1 MRANLFFVI
10 LQKLLI
16 LMKKFN
22 IALLILTGSLLLSG
36 CKCSN
41 QTDKNIK
48 RGQGT
53 FTYFTRGFSRTFSDL
68 NEKHLTAA
76 RAIGVDPDNIPEDLG
91 KCNDLEEIS
100 SCKYYT
106 IDDLDHSE
114 PYLVEPAAKLLDKVA
129 RNFVDSLISK
139 DMPEHKIIVTSVF
152 RSPDNVKKLRRRNSN
167 ASGNSA
173 HMFGTTFDVAYN
185 RYEKM
190 EGEEVDAGKLKSVLA
205 EVLRDLR
212 KEDKCYVR
220 YEVKQGCF
228 HVTAR

>member
-1 MRANLFFVI
+1 
-10 LQKLLI
+10 
-16 LMKKFN
+16 MKKTITTIF
-22 IALLILTGSLLLSG
+22 LISGMLLLGG

-48 RGQGT
+48 RGQGK

-68 NEKHLTAA
+68 NEKHLSSA
-76 RAIGVDPDNIPEDLG
+76 RVIGVDPDNVPEDAS
-91 KCNDLEEIS
+91 KCKDLEKIS

-106 IDDLDHSE
+106 LDDLTHSE
-114 PYLVEPAAKLLDKVA
+114 PYLVEPAAKLLDKIA

-139 DMPEHKIIVTSVF
+139 DMPEHRIIVTSVY
-152 RSPDNVKKLRRRNSN
+152 RSTEDVKSLRKRNRN
-167 ASGNSA
+167 ASRNSA

-190 EGEEVDAGKLKSVLA
+190 GRDEEDAGKLKSVLA

-212 KEDKCYVR
+212 KDEKCYVR

-228 HVTAR
+228 HITAR